1 MAIRAAGT
9 CISAMR
15 QWERMKGMGRKG
27 QRKESTP
34 RDNDHAPAEESM
46 PAETLTMLPLSVME
60 TTTVT
65 EKTHAWGL
73 QNVMFINK
81 DLELLVS

>member
-1 MAIRAAGT
+1 
-9 CISAMR
+9 
-15 QWERMKGMGRKG
+15 
-27 QRKESTP
+27 
-34 RDNDHAPAEESM
+34 
-46 PAETLTMLPLSVME
+46 ME